1 MIKVVIKEAI
11 LKIVFFSS
19 ERARA
24 AIEKQEIWEDDASR
38 NVYYE
43 LFYFFLLNRPLL
55 IYKNSTKSST
65 L

>member
-38 NVYYE
+38 NAYYE
-43 LFYFFLLNRPLL
+43 LFFFFAESPFVNLQEFN
-55 IYKNSTKSST
+55 
-65 L
+65 